1 MKKLLKGI
9 EKHEEMNEEEP
20 ECANT

>member
-1 MKKLLKGI
+1 MKKLLKGK